1 MNRATEVAQ
10 PTSRTIVTSS
20 IIVASGTLLSRVT
33 GLVRVLVT
41 LAVLG
46 GGKLTDIYT
55 GANNMPNIVFELLL
69 GGVLT
74 ASIMPIFVKAHE
86 DRDQSAVASVFI
98 VAMTVLVIFS
108 GLAIVAAPAL
118 TSVFTDRMASGTAAQ
133 IATKAQARELG
144 ILFVRVFM
152 PQMLFYGITAIA
164 SAALNARRRF
174 VAAAYLPILNNL
186 VVVAA
191 MLWVRNRQAHPTIS
205 SLLSDRTTLWLLA
218 VGTTAGIAITAITFA
233 VPLARNRVP
242 VFAKGSSWRHP
253 AIRRLVTLS
262 GWTVGYVVSNQLA
275 LSFVQW
281 ITSGEQGT
289 LTYYTYAFI
298 FFQLPHG
305 LIAVSIMTTVGRE
318 MTSAAKAQDTD
329 RLRTQYDQGLRYLI
343 IGMVPAAAGFIA
355 LARPITDL
363 AVGYGNFTSTA
374 AHQTSIALQSF
385 AFGLVPFSVYL
396 YTLRVYYAHGDART
410 PFRLNCIENVCNIA
424 FAAALFPHFGLRGLA
439 IAYSLAYFVGAAVA
453 LRSVR
458 KLLAPANSFL
468 VAYGPSLLRAAASAT
483 AAALFAWIATNNVND
498 GPFGTIAACA
508 IALVLYAAFL
518 MLMKSPEFS
527 GLRTRLAEKR
537 SARM

>member
-1 MNRATEVAQ
+1 M
-10 PTSRTIVTSS
+10 
-20 IIVASGTLLSRVT
+20 IVASGTLLSRVT

-46 GGKLTDIYT
+46 GSKLTDIYT

-74 ASIMPIFVKAHE
+74 ASIMPIFVTAHE
-86 DRDQSAVASVFI
+86 DRDTRAVASVFM
-98 VAMTVLVIFS
+98 VAMTVLVLLS
-108 GLAIVAAPAL
+108 GAAMIAAPAL
-118 TSVFTDRMASGTAAQ
+118 TSVFTDRMASGTAVE
-133 IATKAQARELG
+133 IANKAQARELG

-186 VVVAA
+186 VVVVA
-191 MLWVRNRQAHPTIS
+191 MLLLRNRQAHPTIA
-205 SLLSDRTTLWLLA
+205 SLLDDRTALWLVA
-218 VGTTAGIAITAITFA
+218 VGTTAGIAVTALGFA

-242 VFAKGSSWRHP
+242 VFSQGASWRHP
-253 AIRRLVTLS
+253 SIRRLITLS
-262 GWTVGYVVSNQLA
+262 GWTIGYVVSNQLA

-318 MTSAAKAQDTD
+318 MTSAAAARDVV
-329 RLRTQYDQGLRYLI
+329 RLRTHYDQGLRYLI
-343 IGMVPAAAGFIA
+343 IGMVPAAAGLIA

-363 AVGYGNFTSTA
+363 AVGYGNFNSAA

-410 PFRLNCIENVCNIA
+410 PFRLNCIENLCNIA
-424 FAAALFPHFGLRGLA
+424 LAAVLFPQFGLRGLA
-439 IAYSLAYFVGAAVA
+439 LAFSFAYLVGAAVA
-453 LRSVR
+453 LSSVR
-458 KLLAPANSFL
+458 RLIAPAESFL
-468 VAYGPSLLRAAASAT
+468 AAYGPSIARASVSAALAAAV
-483 AAALFAWIATNNVND
+483 AWTATNVVSD
-498 GPFGTIAACA
+498 GPVGTVAACGV
-508 IALVLYAAFL
+508 ALATYATLL
-518 MLMKSPEFS
+518 MLMRSPEFS
-527 GLRTRLAEKR
+527 GLRARLAEKR
-537 SARM
+537 SVDM